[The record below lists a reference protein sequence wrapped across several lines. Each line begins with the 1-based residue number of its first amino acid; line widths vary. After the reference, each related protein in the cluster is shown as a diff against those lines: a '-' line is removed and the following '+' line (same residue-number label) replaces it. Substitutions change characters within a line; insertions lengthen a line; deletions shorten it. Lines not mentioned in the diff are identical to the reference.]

1 MRRWQ
6 LAAAAGIMGAGALAA
21 WCFREELTARAIAER
36 SPGQGLAA
44 AAFLIG
50 LYALKGLSLTFPISA
65 LTAAGGLLFPY
76 PEALAVNLTG
86 VAAAHLGPFLLGRRQ
101 EGGLEA
107 LTARYPKIRVLR
119 PPADHRW
126 RTVFLLRLAGATP
139 GDSQGGGGHG
149 PGVGPVEPRLP
160 PVLDLP
166 GPFRRPDGA
175 GGGAVAGDAG
185 VMAPFCAK
193 KRPGKRLAYAFR
205 GIYTIFYFRCR
216 LRMRISSPKK
226 GRTLY
231 SPSIREAI

>member
-6 LAAAAGIMGAGALAA
+6 LAAAAGILAAGALAA
-21 WCFREELTARAIAER
+21 WCFREELTAQAIARR
-36 SPGQGLAA
+36 SPEQGLAA

-139 GDSQGGGGHG
+139 GDLVSMY
-149 PGVGPVEPRLP
+149 L
-160 PVLDLP
+160 
-166 GPFRRPDGA
+166 GA
-175 GGGAVAGDAG
+175 AG
-185 VMAPFCAK
+185 VPFGTYLSAGLLGAAPRVAAATALGSALWS
-193 KRPGKRLAYAFR
+193 PGSPRFWTSLGLSAALTVLAAALWR
-205 GIYTIFYFRCR
+205 G
-216 LRMRISSPKK
+216 MR
-226 GRTLY
+226 
-231 SPSIREAI
+231 E

>member
-139 GDSQGGGGHG
+139 GDLVSMY
-149 PGVGPVEPRLP
+149 L
-160 PVLDLP
+160 
-166 GPFRRPDGA
+166 GA
-175 GGGAVAGDAG
+175 AG
-185 VMAPFCAK
+185 VPLGTYLSAGLLGAAPRVAAATALGSALWS
-193 KRPGKRLAYAFR
+193 PGSPRFWTSLGLSAALTVLAAALWR
-205 GIYTIFYFRCR
+205 G
-216 LRMRISSPKK
+216 MR
-226 GRTLY
+226 
-231 SPSIREAI
+231 E

>member
-36 SPGQGLAA
+36 SPGQGFAA

-139 GDSQGGGGHG
+139 GDLVSMY
-149 PGVGPVEPRLP
+149 L
-160 PVLDLP
+160 
-166 GPFRRPDGA
+166 GA
-175 GGGAVAGDAG
+175 AG
-185 VMAPFCAK
+185 VPLGTYLSAGLLGAAPRVAATTALGSALWS
-193 KRPGKRLAYAFR
+193 PGSPRFWTSLGLSAALTVLAAALWR
-205 GIYTIFYFRCR
+205 G
-216 LRMRISSPKK
+216 MR
-226 GRTLY
+226 
-231 SPSIREAI
+231 E